1 MMFDDRTDAGRKL
14 AGKLSDYKGRD
25 AVVLALPR
33 GGLPVAAQIAE
44 QLDAPLD
51 LLIVRKIGV
60 PWQPELAMGALID
73 GDEPVT
79 VRNDNVIRL
88 AWVSAG
94 DFDKAAEQALKE
106 IERRRQQYIDDRPRA
121 GIEGRIAIVVDDGIA
136 TGATVRAAIRGLSR
150 KNPAKI
156 ILAVPVAPPETIAE
170 LAREV
175 DEVICLY
182 SPETFQAISPY
193 YRHFD
198 QLDDKEVIGILT
210 AHPIAPAKQGVTK
223 SNSA

>member
-1 MMFDDRTDAGRKL
+1 MRFDDRRDAGRQL
-14 AGKLSDYKGRD
+14 AEKLSGYKGRD

-33 GGLPVAAQIAE
+33 GGLPVAEQIAE
-44 QLDAPLD
+44 RLDAPLD

-60 PWQPELAMGALID
+60 PWQPELAMGAMID

-88 AWVSAG
+88 AWVSAS
-94 DFDKAAEQALKE
+94 DFEKASQHALKE
-106 IERRRQQYIDDRPRA
+106 IERRRQQYLGARPRA
-121 GIEGRIAIVVDDGIA
+121 AIEGRTAIIVDDGIA
-136 TGATVRAAIRGLSR
+136 TGATVRAAIRGLRR
-150 KNPAKI
+150 KKPAKI

-170 LAREV
+170 LEREV
-175 DEVICLY
+175 DEVICLH

-198 QLDDKEVIGILT
+198 QLDDKEVIEILA
-210 AHPIAPAKQGVTK
+210 AHPIGPATQNEAK
-223 SNSA
+223 SDSS